1 GENGAFSNEALWLE
15 RILEGPENIVIERH
29 AIRRRAAE
37 ARGKGGWGRESAA
50 HFPVLA
56 EGAPRELDAELR
68 LRAAEQ
74 LFRSGDWE
82 TGQAELRA
90 TLARLGIR
98 LPRSRASMLVALLW
112 TRARLRVRRFD
123 VPTRPDEELSALA
136 LLRLRAYEVGT
147 LAHMAFEP
155 L

>member
-1 GENGAFSNEALWLE
+1 
-15 RILEGPENIVIERH
+15 
-29 AIRRRAAE
+29 
-37 ARGKGGWGRESAA
+37 
-50 HFPVLA
+50 
-56 EGAPRELDAELR
+56 
-68 LRAAEQ
+68 AAEQ

-155 L
+155 LTGAYCASRHLLLVLRERAGDHMLRALADELALLTGASPRATREIERIVAMID